1 MSLNSSSI
9 EDQLSPDYSYESD
22 YDSDF
27 EIEMMNEKR
36 DNIIE
41 RDIDEQVMYW
51 IDILSRGDLS
61 NCAILPVVTFTD
73 AISSDEV
80 DRRCSILMQ
89 RLLKIEHDGKHGSN
103 VPQLV
108 FNAEGNIPKLSSKS
122 DSGINELQSCLLDI
136 GSSRCTAQQPFQH
149 HFESKLCAVTVA
161 VQEILNKLRDEG
173 SKVVLFR
180 DLLVKITEDPPDV
193 ENFSQQ
199 LINNA
204 LYFLNSIGSIVYHG
218 TLKTK
223 CTRPHYLEDFIVLSP
238 KWLSTA
244 LSLTLRLTPD
254 SALGKMRRNSKSRAI
269 GFEKFN
275 QSLPILSLSETVE
288 IWGHIDYIREV
299 GKDFSA
305 DGPINFYIF
314 LQQLCEQ
321 CGIFVPFTVSSETK
335 KGRFSRTKKETFYLL
350 PMLAEQVPTEM
361 WSYKVKENWKTTLCN
376 SYILPDKV
384 PCSFMDEI
392 AVCVVKDLIEL
403 SYSESSIKI
412 QQIMF
417 WKTAMYMK
425 IAEEFVEAGQRHAY
439 FSEVFLH
446 FIENDSPYSVNSKNQ
461 SPTGRKLIVS
471 AKGNEGSWG
480 EKIWKL
486 GYGTVL
492 DSVDSVTNRLFSEDS
507 LKREIV
513 CPNCLLRS
521 KTSEATVWDRCE
533 IAHNDEFIKCP
544 NGHEPH
550 PKLLLGPYEDD
561 DCASVATGINSVFTA
576 HSAISAFSG
585 YTNISTCS
593 YVNAD
598 VIIPAIVLVALWDR
612 DENRI
617 IKIGSGFIADNKRG
631 LIVTASHILYNYDG
645 EVINDSEKPRI
656 DQKFFGLNNATA
668 IIGTHQGNESVIFTY
683 CADVVASDVYN
694 VDGCVLQIKT
704 KFERPFELDR
714 NTITG
719 RSEYPITSRVKQE
732 RLQRLVMTRDLQR
745 EEEVRVIGFR
755 QTGEGI
761 LVSGARVNRTACV
774 NKGYICR
781 PIGVI
786 DGQPDEGSERKAFV
800 PRSEIIVNC
809 PTGGGN
815 SGGPFVNESGEVVGI
830 LSRADPVETQRCY
843 LTPSVAL
850 KTLLKEA
857 RIKCKNELSLP
868 AFGSMVDQ
876 F

>member
-22 YDSDF
+22 YDSDY

-36 DNIIE
+36 DNLIE

-51 IDILSRGDLS
+51 IDIISRGDLS

-73 AISSDEV
+73 VLSSDEV

-89 RLLKIEHDGKHGSN
+89 RLLKIEHDRKHGSN
-103 VPQLV
+103 APQLV
-108 FNAEGNIPKLSSKS
+108 FNAEGHIPKLSSLS
-122 DSGINELQSCLLDI
+122 DSGINELQNCLLDI
-136 GSSRCTAQQPFQH
+136 GSCRCNAQQPAFKH

-173 SKVVLFR
+173 SKVILFQ

-199 LINNA
+199 LILNA
-204 LYFLNSIGSIVYHG
+204 LYFLNSIGSIIYHG

-223 CTRPHYLEDFIVLSP
+223 CTRPHYLEDFIILSP
-238 KWLSTA
+238 KWLSAA
-244 LSLTLRLTPD
+244 LSLTLRVSPD
-254 SALGKMRRNSKSRAI
+254 SALSKMRLNSKSRAI
-269 GFEKFN
+269 GIEKFN
-275 QSLPILSLSETVE
+275 QSLPILSSSETVE
-288 IWGHIDYIREV
+288 IWGHIDYIRV
-299 GKDFSA
+299 IGKDISE
-305 DGPINFYIF
+305 DGPTNFYIF

-335 KGRFSRTKKETFYLL
+335 KKGRRISTTKKETFYLV
-350 PMLAEQVPTEM
+350 PMLAEQVPAEL

-376 SYILPDKV
+376 SYILPDKI
-384 PCSFMDEI
+384 PCNFMDEI
-392 AVCVVKDLIEL
+392 AACVVKDLVEL
-403 SYSESSIKI
+403 AYSDSAIKI
-412 QQIMF
+412 QQIMY

-446 FIENDSPYSVNSKNQ
+446 LIENDSPLSVNSKNQ

-492 DSVDSVTNRLFSEDS
+492 DSVDSVTNRLFGEDS

-513 CPNCLLRS
+513 CPNCLLKA

-533 IAHNDEFIKCP
+533 IAYNDEFIKCP

-550 PKLLLGPYEDD
+550 PRLLLGPYEDD

-576 HSAISAFSG
+576 HSAVSAFSG
-585 YTNISTCS
+585 YTNNSTCS
-593 YVNAD
+593 YIHAD
-598 VIIPAIVLVALWDR
+598 VILPAIVLVALWDR
-612 DENRI
+612 EENRI
-617 IKIGSGFIADNKRG
+617 IKIGSGFIADNKKG

-645 EVINDSEKPRI
+645 ETINDTEKPRI
-656 DQKFFGLNNATA
+656 DEKFFGLKNATA
-668 IIGTHQGNESVIFTY
+668 IIGTHQSNESAIFTY

-694 VDGCVLQIKT
+694 VDGCVLQIMT
-704 KFERPFELDR
+704 RFERPFELDR
-714 NTITG
+714 NSLTG
-719 RSEYPITSRVKQE
+719 RSDYPITSRVKQE
-732 RLQRLVMTRDLQR
+732 RLQRLVMTKDFQR

-761 LVSGARVNRTACV
+761 LVGGAHVNRTACV

-781 PIGVI
+781 PIDVR
-786 DGQPDEGSERKAFV
+786 DEISERKAFV
-800 PRSEIIVNC
+800 PRSEIVVNC
-809 PTGGGN
+809 ATGGGN
-815 SGGPFVNESGEVVGI
+815 SGGPFINESGEVVGI

-843 LTPSVAL
+843 LTPSVEL
-850 KTLLKEA
+850 KILLKAA
-857 RIKCKNELSLP
+857 RIKYKEEMYPP
-868 AFGSMVDQ
+868 AFNEMVDQ